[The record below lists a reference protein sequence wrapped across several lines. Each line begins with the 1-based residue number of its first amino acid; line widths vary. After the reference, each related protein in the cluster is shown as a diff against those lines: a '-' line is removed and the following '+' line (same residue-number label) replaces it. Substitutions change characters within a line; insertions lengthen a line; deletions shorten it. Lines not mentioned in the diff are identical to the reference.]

1 MYMYMEPT
9 IFLHKNFIS
18 NISVNPPVVNSVLYK
33 KVPDKVFEIPREKE
47 CSFLI
52 KNNYKIA
59 QLKKICK
66 HYNVISSGNK
76 EVLRKRL
83 YNLLRLS
90 SNVRKIQNCC
100 KHYLLRKYNNLR
112 GPARYNRTLCVNET
126 DFYSMDDLAD
136 IPYEQFYSFQDS
148 DKKIYGF
155 DVKSLYK
162 LYSKSRKKENPYNRK
177 EIPIYVMEQIKS
189 LLKLS
194 KISTKF
200 SNGGNSI
207 VIEDVEE
214 VLTQEQRIAARALD
228 IFQKID
234 LHGHITNTDWFMTLE
249 KNQLIK
255 FIRVLSDIWE
265 YRAQLSHI
273 TKRNICPPY
282 GNPFGLIN
290 MGALQTCS
298 IEFLKMMSLTVM
310 EKLVTSGVTSS
321 MRSLGA
327 MYVLCGLTL
336 VNLDAANSLPWLYE
350 SVAEA

>member
-1 MYMYMEPT
+1 MYMQT
-9 IFLHKNFIS
+9 NIFLHKNFIS
-18 NISVNPPVVNSVLYK
+18 NISVNIPVVNSVLYK
-33 KVPDKVFEIPREKE
+33 KVSDKIFEIPREKE
-47 CSFLI
+47 WSLLI
-52 KNNYKIA
+52 KNNYKIS

-90 SNVRKIQNCC
+90 SNVQKIQNIC

-112 GPARYNRTLCVNET
+112 GPARYNRSLCVNET
-126 DFYSMDDLAD
+126 DFYSMDDVKD

-162 LYSKSRKKENPYNRK
+162 LYSKSRKKENPYNRRV
-177 EIPIYVMEQIKS
+177 IPLYVMVQIKS

-194 KISTKF
+194 KFSPMF
-200 SNGGNSI
+200 SNGGNPI
-207 VIEDVEE
+207 VVEDVDEI
-214 VLTQEQRIAARALD
+214 LTQEQRIAARALD

-282 GNPFGLIN
+282 GHPFGLIN
-290 MGALQTCS
+290 MDALQTCS
-298 IEFLKMMSLTVM
+298 ITYLKMSSLTLM
-310 EKLVTSGVTSS
+310 DKLVTSGITLS

-336 VNLDAANSLPWLYE
+336 VNSDAANSLPWLYE
-350 SVAEA
+350 SVVET